1 MKLKASYLSWLRQR
15 LQGKRLLLPGQ
26 GRHLFIEARY
36 DNLSKGMGLFNG
48 PFLIIKA
55 AQDFNRTHMRVEHE
69 YQRAE

>member
-48 PFLIIKA
+48 P
-55 AQDFNRTHMRVEHE
+55 
-69 YQRAE
+69 